1 VYFHVD
7 LLDYYRG
14 DMPPGK
20 VGRLM
25 SMLPQG
31 SATQAVLIARDAGH
45 PDEWRAYYGHDR
57 HARIAVAAAGL
68 TLQESDKRSWFES
81 WIPPVRDEWTFG
93 GARGPWD
100 S

>member
-1 VYFHVD
+1 
-7 LLDYYRG
+7 
-14 DMPPGK
+14 
-20 VGRLM
+20 
-25 SMLPQG
+25 MLPQG

-81 WIPPVRDEWTFG
+81 WIPPVRDEWTFESWIPPDRDEWTFG
-93 GARGPWD
+93 GARGD